1 MTGRALVLLAC
12 PFLAILLYLPTLG
25 HDFVFDDRAVI
36 AQNPLVNT
44 PGSLTRILASPY
56 WSVREHA
63 RSLYRPLT
71 SVSFVLNRVAAGGL
85 DTRAFHLVNI
95 LLHGVA
101 TLLVTLLAFEVLP
114 GLRGPLVAGALF
126 AVHPVHVEAVAGVVG
141 RSEILAACGV
151 LSAVLAHRRAQHP
164 ARRAAGPWMGAAW
177 AGYFLGLLA
186 KESAAAAV
194 VLCGLTDR
202 AFPVADGSGRRRRL
216 VLYTGHAVAL
226 GIYLAARAQVL
237 GGLGTG
243 EPIPFVDNPAASAG
257 PLAGRLTA
265 LGAVARY
272 AILLLWPRRLSAD
285 YSYDQI
291 PMIGSLADPLG
302 ASGLVLVLAAVGG
315 GAWLVRRAPGWGYG
329 LLWIAVSAS
338 LTSNLLFFIGTLLAE
353 RLMYLP
359 SVGLCLLA
367 GCLAAAAG
375 GDRRGALAMAVMLLA
390 VTAGAGRTL
399 VRLPEWKD
407 DFALY
412 ESAARV
418 SPRSARIRYNL
429 GNAFLRRGEYARAEE
444 NFRAALAIYPEFLD
458 ARVNLGMALL
468 QQGRPREALG
478 LLESAAARKP
488 RDPDLAVNLGAAHRA
503 LGDDARAASEFR
515 SALELDPHSARAWN
529 NLGSIKLRAGDVAGA
544 IADLE
549 KAVRLAPDLAVF
561 HLNLADALTAAAR
574 GPEATEH
581 FEAAARIDPDLPEVH
596 RGLGEVALR
605 RGDLRGAERE
615 FRLAAAAREPS
626 ARACNFLG
634 YLLQR
639 GGEHRAAAEQYE
651 RSVALDPGLADAHR
665 SLGLLYAG
673 ALGDPARAAPH
684 LRESLRIDPGQPG
697 GDDLRALLRRLDRGR
712 APGPR
717 EGPGF

>member
-1 MTGRALVLLAC
+1 MTGRTLVLLAC
-12 PFLAILLYLPTLG
+12 PLLAILLYLPTLG

-36 AQNPLVNT
+36 AQNPLMST
-44 PGSLTRILASPY
+44 PGSLVRIVASPY
-56 WSVREHA
+56 WPDREHG

-71 SVSFVLNRVAAGGL
+71 SVSFSLNRVAAGGL
-85 DTRAFHLVNI
+85 YPLAFHLVNI
-95 LLHGVA
+95 LLHGAA
-101 TLLVTLLAFEVLP
+101 TFLVTLLAFEALP

-126 AVHPVHVEAVAGVVG
+126 AVHPVHVEAVAGIVG

-151 LSAVLAHRRAQHP
+151 LGAVLAHRVAQRASGH
-164 ARRAAGPWMGAAW
+164 AGALWMGAAW
-177 AGYFLGLLA
+177 AASFLGMLA
-186 KESAAAAV
+186 KESATVAV

-202 AFPVADGSGRRRRL
+202 AFPTAGPAGRRRL
-216 VLYTGHAVAL
+216 IGLYAGHAAIL
-226 GIYLAARAQVL
+226 GLYLLVRARVL

-272 AILLLWPRRLSAD
+272 AVLLLWPRRLSAD

-291 PMIGSLADPLG
+291 PVVGSFANPLV
-302 ASGLVLVLAAVGG
+302 AAGLLLVLAAAGG
-315 GAWLVRRAPGWGYG
+315 GAWLLRRAPVWGYG
-329 LLWIAVSAS
+329 LLWVAVSAS
-338 LTSNLLFFIGTLLAE
+338 LTTNLIFFIGTLLAE

-359 SVGLCLLA
+359 SAGLCLLA
-367 GCLAAAAG
+367 GCAAVAAG
-375 GDRRGALAMAVMLLA
+375 AGRRGALATAGLVLA
-390 VTAGAGRTL
+390 VAAGAARTL
-399 VRLPEWKD
+399 HRLPEWKD

-418 SPRSARIRYNL
+418 SPRSTRIRYNL
-429 GNAFLRRGEYARAEE
+429 GNAFLRRGEYTPAEE
-444 NFRAALAIYPEFLD
+444 NYRAALAIYPEFLD

-478 LLESAAARKP
+478 LLESAVASKP
-488 RDPDLAVNLGAAHRA
+488 RDPDLLVNLGAAHRA
-503 LGDDARAASEFR
+503 LGDDGRAADEFR
-515 SALELDPHSARAWN
+515 KALDLDPESARAWN
-529 NLGSIKLRAGDVAGA
+529 NLGSVKLRAGDVAGA
-544 IADLE
+544 IVDLE
-549 KAVRLAPDLAVF
+549 TAVRLAPDLAVF

-574 GPEATEH
+574 EREAAEH
-581 FEAAARIDPDLPEVH
+581 FEAAARIDPGLPEAH

-605 RGDLRGAERE
+605 RGDLSGAERE

-639 GGEHRAAAEQYE
+639 RGEHRAAAEQYE

-673 ALGDPARAAPH
+673 ALGDPARGARH
-684 LRESLRIDPGQPG
+684 LAESLRIDPGQPG
-697 GDDLRALLRRLDRGR
+697 GDDLRALLRRLERIR
-712 APGPR
+712 APAPGTGP
-717 EGPGF
+717 